1 MRTLGI
7 LGGMSSESTHD
18 YYRRLNQGVNH
29 ALGGHHAARVL
40 IHSVDLHDV
49 FTWLRSGREDL
60 LGEHLADAAA
70 GLEGAGAELV
80 LMACN
85 TAHVVAP
92 EVEARLRVPFLHIAD
107 VLGKALREA
116 GHRRVALLGSLVTV
130 EAPFYAERL
139 REFGIE
145 TMVPETVARQEVDRI
160 IHEEL
165 CFRRILEGSRRRL
178 ITIAENLAAD
188 GAEAVV
194 LGCTELG
201 LLIDTPTVAGLPVL
215 DTTVLHSQAAVDW
228 ALADIAEESREHAA

>member
-18 YYRRLNQGVNH
+18 YYRRLNQGVNR

-40 IHSVDLHDV
+40 IHSVNLHDV

-60 LGEHLADAAA
+60 LAEHLSDAAV
-70 GLEGAGAELV
+70 GLEGAGAEMV

-92 EVEARLRVPFLHIAD
+92 QVEDRLRVPFLHIAD
-107 VLGKALREA
+107 VLGQALRDA

-130 EAPFYAERL
+130 EAPFYADRL
-139 REFGIE
+139 ARFDVE
-145 TMVPETVARQEVDRI
+145 TLVPEPVARQEVDRI

-165 CFRRILEGSRRRL
+165 CFRQVLDGSRRRL
-178 ITIAENLAAD
+178 ATIAENLAAD

-201 LLIDTPTVAGLPVL
+201 LLIDTPTVAGLPVF

-228 ALADIAEESREHAA
+228 ALEGVADEARVHAA